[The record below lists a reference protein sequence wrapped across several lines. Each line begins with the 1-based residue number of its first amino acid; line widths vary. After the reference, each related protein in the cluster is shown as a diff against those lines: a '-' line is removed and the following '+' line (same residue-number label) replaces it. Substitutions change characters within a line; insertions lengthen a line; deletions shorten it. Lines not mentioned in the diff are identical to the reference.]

1 MITPG
6 NSYILSV
13 VKIVDFGAFLDGIEL
28 GEILLPQKQCP
39 SDLSL
44 GHSLKVFVYLDSEDR
59 PIATLLTPKA
69 EVGEFAYLEVVA
81 TTKVGAFLDWGLD
94 KDILVP
100 FSEQHRELKVGQSYI
115 VYLFLNPVDD
125 RIVASSK
132 IDRFLKD
139 DTPHDFKTRQP
150 VNLIIANTTDLGYK
164 AIINHSHWG
173 VLYNNEI
180 RQSLSF
186 GDYKTG
192 YIKYIRPDGKIDL
205 SLGIDKQTR
214 DRYSNMVLAYLKS
227 KNGFA
232 KLHDKSDPKLITAEL
247 GMSKKSFKKAIGGL
261 YKQKVISIESDGIK
275 LIEQ

>member
-1 MITPG
+1 
-6 NSYILSV
+6 V
-13 VKIVDFGAFLDGIEL
+13 EFGAFLDGGEL
-28 GEILLPQKQCP
+28 GEILLPKNQCP

-44 GHSLKVFVYLDSEDR
+44 GHNLKVFIYLDSEDR
-59 PIATLLTPKA
+59 PISTLLTPKA

-100 FSEQHRELKVGQSYI
+100 FQEQHRELRVGQFYI
-115 VYLFLNPVDD
+115 VYIYLNAADD

-132 IDRFLKD
+132 IEKFLKESF
-139 DTPHDFKTRQP
+139 PHDFKARQP
-150 VNLIIANTTDLGYK
+150 VNLIVANTTDLGYR

-180 RQSLSF
+180 QQQLSF

-214 DRYSNMVLAYLKS
+214 DQYSTKVLSYLS
-227 KNGFA
+227 ANNGFA
-232 KLHDKSDPKLITAEL
+232 KLHDKSDPRLITAEL

-261 YKQKVISIESDGIK
+261 YKQKVISIESDGIR
-275 LIEQ
+275 LIKN